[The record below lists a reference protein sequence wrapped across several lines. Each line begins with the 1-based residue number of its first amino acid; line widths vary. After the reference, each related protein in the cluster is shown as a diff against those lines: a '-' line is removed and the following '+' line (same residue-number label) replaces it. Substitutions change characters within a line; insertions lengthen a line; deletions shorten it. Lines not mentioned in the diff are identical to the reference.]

1 MLLLNLNTS
10 SSTPLY
16 KQVIDQIKQLIDS
29 ELLKPGDKLPST
41 RVLAKRH
48 NLNRNTICKAYEELW
63 ALGYIESSSGSYSK
77 VRKRII
83 NVFTEPNN
91 KNNTYN
97 WENIISKNSNIL
109 RKSVQKEIVK
119 INPVNKI
126 DFRPLSPDPKIL
138 PSIEFRKC
146 LNEILRSG
154 KSEILLYGEAEG
166 FYPLRTFLARHM
178 QLHAINTNINDIII
192 TNGAQN
198 ALDMIVKLLI
208 NPGDT
213 IIIEK
218 PTYSEAIPIFKYY
231 NANII
236 ELPVYDEGMNLNEL
250 EQVLQKHNPKFL
262 YTMPNFQNPTG
273 TTTSQAHREKL
284 LSICEK
290 YNLPII
296 EDGFVEEMKYFGKN
310 ILPIKSM
317 DKKGLVFYIG
327 TFSKVLFPGIRI
339 GWIASNEYCTKRF
352 SEIRKVTEIS
362 MNTINQAALELFCRN
377 GSYEKQLKK
386 NHTIYKKR
394 MGVALKTLRENLHS
408 NDFKYT
414 KPIGGYTIWFG
425 SKKSKITENQLIKL
439 IQQEGVLVTRGSQS
453 FYSNTNSTCFRISIA
468 HRNEEEIKTG
478 INIITQV
485 LNSLNN

>member
-10 SSTPLY
+10 SSNPLY
-16 KQVIDQIKQLIDS
+16 KQVIEQIKHLIDS

-41 RVLAKRH
+41 RVLAKQH

-83 NVFTEPNN
+83 KVITEPDK
-91 KNNTYN
+91 KNQTYN
-97 WENIISKNSNIL
+97 WENIISKSSNLL
-109 RKSVQKEIVK
+109 RKSTQKKIVEINSK
-119 INPVNKI
+119 TKI

-138 PSIEFRKC
+138 PNIEFRKC
-146 LNEILRSG
+146 LNDVLKSDR
-154 KSEILLYGEAEG
+154 SEILLYGEPEG
-166 FYPLRTFLARHM
+166 FYPLRAFLARHM
-178 QLHAINTNINDIII
+178 QLHTINVNINDIII

-208 NPGDT
+208 DQGDT
-213 IIIEK
+213 ILIEK

-236 ELPVYDEGMNLNEL
+236 ELTVYEDGLNLKEL
-250 EQVLQKHNPKFL
+250 EQVLQKHHPKFL

-317 DKKGLVFYIG
+317 DKKGFVFYIG

-362 MNTINQAALELFCRN
+362 MNTINQAALELFCKN
-377 GSYEKQLKK
+377 GFYEKQLKK
-386 NHTIYKKR
+386 IHTVYKKR

-414 KPIGGYTIWFG
+414 KPIGGYTIWFE
-425 SKKSKITENQLIKL
+425 SKGSKITESQLTKL
-439 IQQEGVLVTRGSQS
+439 IQQDGVLVTPGSQS
-453 FYSNTNSTCFRISIA
+453 YYSNTNSTCFRISIA
-468 HRNEEEIKTG
+468 HRNEGEIERG
-478 INIITQV
+478 INVISQV